1 MSDVTLIGRA
11 LLLSAFAL
19 LFASSPAWP
28 QTTAIQDV
36 PLTREQRIE
45 NLDKSIKQIG
55 EAVDAEKAKPDKQPR
70 DLRGLTLLDYIERW
84 AFTPATMKELPEL
97 LAKSRASAA
106 GDVAA
111 LDRAD
116 ELIYVAA
123 SRVAELQEYWNGVPI
138 ISWRD
143 RWTAFARANQ
153 LDPDVIDPLVSSQE
167 KTLIDSLDAGSFFVA
182 RRHSENLDDSLDI
195 VIDRSGTEILKNRKA
210 ADIVFVPR
218 KTPCVAADGSAGAA
232 KARIVESGDP
242 DALYPADAKTRGEH
256 GVIIVRARIDAKSC
270 ATANAVVVS
279 SGYPLLDAA
288 AIAVAEAS
296 RYQAAVAKGKPVA
309 SELTFKV
316 RFNLK

>member
-1 MSDVTLIGRA
+1 MSDVTRLGRT
-11 LLLSAFAL
+11 LLLAAFAL
-19 LFASSPAWP
+19 LFASSPVWP
-28 QTTAIQDV
+28 EVIQDV

-45 NLDKSIKQIG
+45 NLEKSIKQVR
-55 EAVDAEKAKPDKQPR
+55 ETFDTERAKPDKPVR

-84 AFTPATMKELPEL
+84 AFTAPTMQELSEL

-123 SRVAELQEYWNGVPI
+123 ARVAELQEYWNGVPL

-153 LDPDVIDPLVSSQE
+153 LDPNVVDPLVSSQE
-167 KTLIDSLDAGSFFVA
+167 KTLIDSLDAGSFFAA
-182 RRHSENLDDSLDI
+182 RRHTENLDDSLDI
-195 VIDRSGTEILKNRKA
+195 IIDRSGAEVLKNRKA

-218 KTPCVAADGSAGAA
+218 KTPCVAADGPAGGA

-256 GVIIVRARIDAKSC
+256 GVIIVRARVDAKSC
-270 ATANAVVVS
+270 ATSTAVMVS
-279 SGYPLLDAA
+279 SGYPQLDTA

-296 RYQAAVAKGKPVA
+296 RYQAAVANGKPVA

>member
-1 MSDVTLIGRA
+1 MSDVTRLGRIF
-11 LLLSAFAL
+11 LLAAITLV
-19 LFASSPAWP
+19 FASSPVWSQA
-28 QTTAIQDV
+28 AQDV
-36 PLTREQRIE
+36 PPTREQRIE
-45 NLDKSIKQIG
+45 NLDKTIKQVR
-55 EAVDAEKAKPDKQPR
+55 ESFDTERAKAEKPVR

-84 AFTPATMKELPEL
+84 AFTAPTMQELSEL
-97 LAKSRASAA
+97 LAKARASAA

-116 ELIYVAA
+116 ELIYAAA

-153 LDPDVIDPLVSSQE
+153 LDPNVVDPLVSSQE
-167 KTLIDSLDAGSFFVA
+167 KTLVDSLDAGSFFVA

-195 VIDRSGTEILKNRKA
+195 VIDRSGAEVLKNRKA
-210 ADIVFVPR
+210 ADIAFVPR
-218 KTPCVAADGSAGAA
+218 KTPCIAADGSAGGA

-242 DALYPADAKTRGEH
+242 DALYPADAKARGEH
-256 GVIIVRARIDAKSC
+256 GIIIVRAKIDSKSC

-296 RYQAAVAKGKPVA
+296 RYQAAVAAGKPVA

>member
-1 MSDVTLIGRA
+1 MSDVTRLGRTF
-11 LLLSAFAL
+11 LLAAFAL
-19 LFASSPAWP
+19 VFASPPVWP
-28 QTTAIQDV
+28 EAIEEV

-45 NLDKSIKQIG
+45 KLDKSIKQVR
-55 EAVDAEKAKPDKQPR
+55 ETFDSARARPERPTR

-84 AFTPATMKELPEL
+84 AFTAPTMQELTEL

-123 SRVAELQEYWNGVPI
+123 SRVAELQEYWNGVPL

-153 LDPDVIDPLVSSQE
+153 LDPNVVDPLVSSQE

-195 VIDRSGTEILKNRKA
+195 VIDRSGAEVLKNRKA

-242 DALYPADAKTRGEH
+242 DALYPADAKARGEH
-256 GVIIVRARIDAKSC
+256 GVIIVRARVAANSC
-270 ATANAVVVS
+270 ATHMAVVVS
-279 SGYPLLDAA
+279 SGYPQLDTA
-288 AIAVAEAS
+288 AIAIAEAN
-296 RYQAAVAKGKPVA
+296 RYQAAAAAGKPVA